1 MIGTE
6 EYKTLLLRNE
16 VSIKLDDLT
25 SLIKSSSLSYE
36 VRQFSNEVMETEP
49 GFVFKLRQAQD
60 LKRRTDEVYKN
71 YKTQTHSDV
80 EVMDYLEMGRRILKG
95 EDIPGDRRDIM
106 SILGK
111 VKDLLNSKDIKRQQ
125 AIDEL
130 KRTYQAVCEQIVQ
143 CEDGMKR
150 AIQNGTGHSKD
161 SMVYRDSAREYS
173 RCKNKLTLLRQQQ
186 EQLNG
191 KLQKLDDIENVRRF
205 TEMQDSIN
213 KASQHAIGNDTENE
227 RILAKAGLYMEK
239 AKQDAQYDSSFG
251 RSLYEQAEANA
262 VPQTDSEFDAA
273 VAQNE
278 RRVSIMNATGIDQE
292 QQQLDDEFAALTGN
306 ADKAEN

>member
-1 MIGTE
+1 MKSAE

-49 GFVFKLRQAQD
+49 GFVFKLKQAQD
-60 LKRRTDEVYKN
+60 LKRRTDEVYKS
-71 YKTQTHSDV
+71 YRAQTKDDV
-80 EVMDYLEMGRRILKG
+80 EVMDYLEVGRRILKG
-95 EDIPGDRRDIM
+95 EDMPTGDRRDIV

-111 VKDLLNSKDIKRQQ
+111 VKELFNSKDIKRQQ
-125 AIDEL
+125 AIDAL
-130 KRTYQAVCEQIVQ
+130 KRTYQAVSEEIVQ

-161 SMVYRDSAREYS
+161 SMVYRDSAREYN

-186 EQLNG
+186 DQLNG
-191 KLQKLDDIENVRRF
+191 KLQKLDDIENVRLF
-205 TEMQDSIN
+205 TEMQESIN
-213 KASQHAIGNDTENE
+213 KASQSAIGSETEHE
-227 RILAKAGLYMEK
+227 RMLAKAGLYMEK
-239 AKQDAQYDSSFG
+239 AKQDAQYDSTYG
-251 RSLYEQAEANA
+251 RTLYEQAEANA
-262 VPQTDSEFDAA
+262 IPQTDSEFDAA

-278 RRVSIMNATGIDQE
+278 RRVSMMNAAGINQE
-292 QQQLDDEFAALTGN
+292 EQTDDEFAALTGN

>member
-1 MIGTE
+1 MVIWYRADINAPNRTAMKSGT
-6 EYKTLLLRNE
+6 KCRTIVDTLSDEIAAGRYRSPSLFPSVERIIRRFK
-16 VSIKLDDLT
+16 VAHLT
-25 SLIKSSSLSYE
+25 A
-36 VRQFSNEVMETEP
+36 VR
-49 GFVFKLRQAQD
+49 
-60 LKRRTDEVYKN
+60 
-71 YKTQTHSDV
+71 
-80 EVMDYLEMGRRILKG
+80 
-95 EDIPGDRRDIM
+95 
-106 SILGK
+106 
-111 VKDLLNSKDIKRQQ
+111 

-161 SMVYRDSAREYS
+161 SMAYRDSAREYS

-191 KLQKLDDIENVRRF
+191 KLQKLDDIENVRKF

-262 VPQTDSEFDAA
+262 GPQTDSEFDAA

-306 ADKAEN
+306 ADKTEN